1 MAKTNYIIPVFVPH
15 KGCPFDCV
23 FCNQKRITG
32 NLEDISIDKVRNQ
45 IGDYIS
51 TIKDYENK
59 NIEIAFFGGSF
70 TGIERELQENLLKV
84 AYEWKSKGIVNH
96 IRLSTRPDYINEEI
110 MDFLVKYGVSI
121 IELGVQSMDERIL
134 NMSGRGHTPEHVKK
148 AVNIMKKYPVKVGLQ
163 MMVGLPGDREDSVN
177 YTADEIIK
185 LKPDFVRIYPTLVV
199 KDTELEQMYINSKYI
214 PFSLENTIDICKDL
228 LIKFIKNH
236 IEVIR
241 IGLQPTENIAKGKDI
256 IAGPFHPSIRQLVED
271 KLFNDFLNY
280 IFYNSKLENEKEV
293 IIETN
298 DKNISSV
305 AGHNKSNIKFLK
317 EKYNI
322 GKIKIMRNNSLT
334 DRNVKLFTNRSRI
347 VYNITQ
353 YINDA
358 I

>member
-45 IGDYIS
+45 ISDYIS
-51 TIKDYENK
+51 TIPDYENK

-70 TGIERELQENLLKV
+70 TGIERELQESLLKV

-96 IRLSTRPDYINEEI
+96 IRLSTRPDYIDEEI
-110 MDFLVKYGVSI
+110 MNFLVKYGVSI
-121 IELGVQSMDERIL
+121 IELGVQSMDEKIL
-134 NMSGRGHTPEHVKK
+134 NLSGRGHTPEHVKS
-148 AVNIMKKYPVKVGLQ
+148 AVNIMKNYPIKVGLQ
-163 MMVGLPGDREDSVN
+163 MMVGLPGDTEDSVN
-177 YTADEIIK
+177 YTANEIIR
-185 LKPDFVRIYPTLVV
+185 LRPDFVRIYPTLVV
-199 KDTELEQMYINSKYI
+199 KDTELEELYINSKYI
-214 PFSLENTIDICKDL
+214 PFNLERTICICKDL
-228 LIKFIKNH
+228 LVKFIKNH

-241 IGLQPTENIAKGKDI
+241 IGLQPTENIAEGKDI

-271 KLFNDFLNY
+271 KLFKDFLNY
-280 IFYNSKLENEKEV
+280 IFSHSKLENEKEV
-293 IIETN
+293 TLETN
-298 DKNISSV
+298 DKNVSSV
-305 AGHNKSNIKFLK
+305 AGHNKSNVNFLK

-322 GKIKIMRNNSLT
+322 GKIKIKRNNSLV
-334 DRNVKLFTNRSRI
+334 DRNVKLFTNDDTI
-347 VYNITQ
+347 VYNIIQ